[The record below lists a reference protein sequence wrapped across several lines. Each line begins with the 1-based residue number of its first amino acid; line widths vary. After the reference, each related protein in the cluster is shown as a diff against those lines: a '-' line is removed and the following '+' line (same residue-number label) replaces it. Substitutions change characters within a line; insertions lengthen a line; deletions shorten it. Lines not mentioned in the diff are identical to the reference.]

1 MRILVVEDYGPLRGP
16 VVTALRDEGWT
27 VDVAGDGNGALQA
40 MEDQEHDL
48 VILDLMIPGVDGLNV
63 LQRTRATGNMV
74 HIMVMTAR
82 DSVED
87 RVRALDAGADDY
99 LVKPF
104 ENDELL
110 ARVRCGLRHNACAN
124 ILNRIHIGK
133 AAHQIDDSIGIHHR
147 TLYAGGFADVRF
159 HQLHLAQIAQRLDMV
174 GTIGVAARNTQPR
187 TLTKQ
192 RLRDVATQKSAATKN
207 RYQFALHRC
216 SVTPRK
222 ILRALCTTARQL
234 SRPTCVWRWQQ
245 PHLIRRACGADVD
258 NIT

>member
-104 ENDELL
+104 AIEELI
-110 ARVRCGLRHNACAN
+110 AR
-124 ILNRIHIGK
+124 
-133 AAHQIDDSIGIHHR
+133 
-147 TLYAGGFADVRF
+147 T
-159 HQLHLAQIAQRLDMV
+159 
-174 GTIGVAARNTQPR
+174 
-187 TLTKQ
+187 
-192 RLRDVATQKSAATKN
+192 
-207 RYQFALHRC
+207 
-216 SVTPRK
+216 
-222 ILRALCTTARQL
+222 RALLRRKFQVKSPVIQVGHLVVSTADRVVKMNDRTVDL
-234 SRPTCVWRWQQ
+234 TPSSSTSPTAPTRSS
-245 PHLIRRACGADVD
+245 PDPRH
-258 NIT
+258 T